1 MKVKGLKKIESKKI
15 PASIYIF
22 TVKDEEGDIDLVVL
36 DDIRKLVEGLLEEIE
51 NKVNEID
58 KKLRN
63 PEIDE
68 IARYQLVAG
77 KYWLL
82 WSYEKIKKWFAVVH
96 YEAGN
101 S

>member
-36 DDIRKLVEGLLEEIE
+36 DDIRKLVEGLLEEIDKIEDELKQELKEVEGWLTLE
-51 NKVNEID
+51 NRYIEEIELI
-58 KKLRN
+58 KRVKR
-63 PEIDE
+63 
-68 IARYQLVAG
+68 
-77 KYWLL
+77 
-82 WSYEKIKKWFAVVH
+82 KIKKWFAVVH